1 MPEPVDHAAVRS
13 AYDTVAETYA
23 RVLPDLSFESAED
36 RAMIQRFATHVGTSP
51 DGKVIDAGCGTGRLA
66 AHLRTAG
73 LNVNGVDLSPTMVRV
88 AGRLHPEIE
97 FTAGELTALP
107 ADDGSADGVVA
118 WYSIIHLDPE
128 AIDAVAREFAR
139 VLRPAGAAL
148 VAFQAGSGSRTL
160 TRAYGHDVVLRAELH
175 IPGDVARSFA
185 AHGFEQVEQM
195 VRPPRETE
203 KQPQAVL
210 LFRRGAGA
218 APAGRRPLT
227 PSR

>member
-1 MPEPVDHAAVRS
+1 MPEPVDH
-13 AYDTVAETYA
+13 
-23 RVLPDLSFESAED
+23 
-36 RAMIQRFATHVGTSP
+36 
-51 DGKVIDAGCGTGRLA
+51 A

-175 IPGDVARSFA
+175 NPGDVARSFA

-227 PSR
+227 PAR

>member
-66 AHLRTAG
+66 AHLRNAG
-73 LNVNGVDLSPTMVRV
+73 LNVTGVDLSPTMVRV
-88 AGRLHPEIE
+88 AGRLNPEIE
-97 FTAGELTALP
+97 FTAGELSALP
-107 ADDGSADGVVA
+107 TDDGSADGVVA
-118 WYSIIHLDPE
+118 WYSIIHLEPD

-139 VLRPAGAAL
+139 VLRPGCAAL

-175 IPGDVARSFA
+175 NPGDVTRSFA
-185 AHGFEQVEQM
+185 AHGFEPLEQL

>member
-23 RVLPDLSFESAED
+23 RVLPDLGFESAED
-36 RAMIQRFATHVGTSP
+36 LAMIQRFVKHVGASP
-51 DGKVIDAGCGTGRLA
+51 DRKVIDAGCGTGRLA

-73 LNVNGVDLSPTMVRV
+73 LNVTGVDLSPTMVRV

-139 VLRPAGAAL
+139 VLRPAGAVL

-175 IPGDVARSFA
+175 NPGDVARSFA